1 MNNFAVLT
9 IAYSHTATSIII
21 TITTNTPCH
30 LTCYYTDKEPGSHRT
45 SRNQRGLTLPW
56 GVYYCFVAWLSVEQ
70 TEPGDTLTHTFEI
83 PAWSYCQIK
92 WLAFRGTVAGELS
105 PSVSPI
111 FQHHHPGI
119 PVITQLLAGYVY
131 VAGTTGSVM
140 GVAQTPDQ
148 RGGMGFSLVKDSVVE
163 SITLYDY
170 YYYVQTPPPD
180 DPGEGNVSIRAVG
193 DDYLPIGGDLVIK
206 SFAVTDRILIAGY
219 PPYETVIYNAYKLEI
234 PLAPP
239 IALPTGNYALL
250 IDTTVG
256 GSWTGNHTYWHC
268 RIRDKLTWLEPTP
281 NLSLNRRY
289 RLYSGDG
296 GFTWSEHFTPLFM
309 FKVFGTS

>member
-1 MNNFAVLT
+1 
-9 IAYSHTATSIII
+9 
-21 TITTNTPCH
+21 
-30 LTCYYTDKEPGSHRT
+30 
-45 SRNQRGLTLPW
+45 
-56 GVYYCFVAWLSVEQ
+56 
-70 TEPGDTLTHTFEI
+70 
-83 PAWSYCQIK
+83 
-92 WLAFRGTVAGELS
+92 
-105 PSVSPI
+105 
-111 FQHHHPGI
+111 
-119 PVITQLLAGYVY
+119 
-131 VAGTTGSVM
+131 M

-148 RGGMGFSLVKDSVVE
+148 RGGMGFSLIKDSVVE
-163 SITLYDY
+163 SVTLYNY
-170 YYYVQTPPPD
+170 YYYTETPPPD

-193 DDYLPIGGDLVIK
+193 EDYLPIGENLASK

-268 RIRDKLTWLEPTP
+268 RIRDNLTWLEPTP
-281 NLSLNRRY
+281 NLSLNRRK

-296 GFTWSEHFTPLFM
+296 GLTWSELSKPLFM